1 MQDSIRHL
9 LFKRIYGVLLSVLIF
24 SDIINYI
31 IDLIKDHYI
40 IYIYISLVIVGV
52 LGEIKRIA
60 ELLVLHKSILHIYT
74 IRSKVT
80 IVGIILKYL
89 YTKYFKIIL
98 DDNQLLIYY
107 NETYYYEIL

>member
-9 LFKRIYGVLLSVLIF
+9 LFKRIYGVLLSILIF

-40 IYIYISLVIVGV
+40 IYLYISLVILGL

-60 ELLVLHKSILHIYT
+60 QLLVLNKSILDIYA

-80 IVGIILKYL
+80 LVGLILKYL
-89 YTKYFKIIL
+89 YNKFFNIIL
-98 DDNQLLIYY
+98 EDKQLLLYY
-107 NETYYYEIL
+107 NKTYYYEIL